1 MQLTTELELNATHV
15 DNLYALAKD
24 IDRLEVF
31 VRESPRHVFHFIHH
45 SVQEAVQ
52 NYFVETY
59 TIKAIEI
66 LPLHVLFPKMQRDYV
81 LNSGPKLKSEFF
93 RRLREEIR
101 NGNLCEVCQYEEL
114 KDNQVSK
121 EFIEDMMKDEKDFID
136 ILHTKDKNDIPLMYQ
151 LTLVVCEGTIQYIL
165 GHTTFKRIC
174 SDLELYNQYFYSLLA
189 CCKLQGNRTLTEYI
203 LMAYSGEDI
212 QNQFLKTNNT
222 NASSKSEEVTYLS
235 PLHVAL
241 KHQNKSAMQLLLKHK
256 ATFTPVRWQAWPFLH
271 KCCEYGVSQFCC
283 PELLE
288 SVYEFENEKTL
299 NPENK
304 LKRDLDYSKIK
315 SVENEDL
322 KDFVLKLH
330 NLFKDPESPEM
341 ILLNL
346 VEIPYLDI
354 TGKLILSF
362 CSMQAVKERAEEM
375 NKHPMNFANADG
387 NTVLHLYLKLYDDN
401 EGLLEESE
409 GEDIDLENESD
420 CRLLAVEVC
429 NNDSLEL
436 IKQRKVV
443 NRSKHL
449 STIEVLCTSG
459 IDLNMKNKSEQ
470 TPLMIEISKSRPS
483 IEAISILLKYG
494 ADPNEDQFSQTCL
507 NKIIKQN
514 YKNYKIS
521 ETIELLSLLIGHKAA
536 VDKKDQNGDN
546 LIFIELKRQN
556 PRIKILRFLIN
567 INIDMSVKDTLGRNA
582 LCLALQLPNDVL
594 QKERVVRALL
604 ISKKLN
610 VLSRDKDGRSALGL
624 AILDVKYHEKILKQ
638 IVDHETCAYPL
649 HECIK
654 ENFAENIK
662 IQALKYLM
670 STDPRKSNIHAV
682 NDKLETVLITAAKS
696 CPDMDTLFQFLMTND
711 IDINARDIYKNTALY
726 YVIEASNI
734 DLTKR
739 SATIYLLLSKHPF
752 VHDEDGIKDL
762 HSPLLT
768 ALKFLIDRSYI
779 VLTESVMHADEK
791 SIQNSD
797 LESPTPILQ
806 NKDVSL
812 NLKIVQKILDI
823 AETDLKAYEADE
835 NKRTYLHYCASSRFS
850 DDKTLPICRR
860 LVELGV
866 DVDKK
871 DKDGLTCVDMAFK
884 YSDKNNHTLMYLMSS
899 CNLESF
905 DIDETL
911 QYLADNNSL
920 NVEILK
926 YMKENILSRKKTRN
940 ILHYLASIGY
950 EPKSYSKSQ
959 RDELFDVLQ
968 SCFAVDE
975 ENVDSKIPL
984 HIAIEENSRS
994 SCVLNF
1000 LRITKSF
1007 INKPDDDGNT
1017 ALHLVLKSERED
1029 SDVLTIVKQMIHL
1042 KVNVNSKNEMQQT
1055 PLMVAVTC
1063 LKERTST
1070 IKAILKEKP
1079 DLNLRDR
1086 EGSTILHHCIEA
1098 KKDDFTACSILSLFL
1113 DSGLRVPLN
1122 SKSWAGLTPLNL
1134 AATNVSYSRVLCI
1147 LKLVHNKDNMAVTVD
1162 RKGQSP
1168 LYNAADSLSGV
1179 HPLIVLERLIRS
1191 YIFLR
1196 QEDKPYLKTDKGYTV
1211 LEVCEKSKYRSLTD
1225 LLETKKTCEET
1236 IYYIIQKALIDVS
1249 GRLFEKS
1256 LDKFDD
1262 DFLRDNPLIPKKI
1275 KTLIADSIPYLSKCR
1290 LEHLTDEVPEEDY
1303 ENESSVPD
1311 LENVNN
1317 TK

>member
-1 MQLTTELELNATHV
+1 MQLTTELGLNETHV

-31 VRESPRHVFHFIHH
+31 VRESPRHVFHFIHQ

-81 LNSGPKLKSEFF
+81 LNSAPKLKSEFF

-151 LTLVVCEGTIQYIL
+151 LTLVVSEGTIQYIL

-174 SDLELYNQYFYSLLA
+174 SDQELYYQYFYSLLA
-189 CCKLQGNRTLTEYI
+189 CCKLQENRTLTEYI
-203 LMAYSGEDI
+203 LMAYSGENI

-235 PLHVAL
+235 PLHVAV
-241 KHQNKSAMQLLLKHK
+241 KHQNKSAIQLLLKHK

-271 KCCEYGVSQFCC
+271 ICCEYGVSQFCC

-288 SVYEFENEKTL
+288 SVYEFKNEKTL
-299 NPENK
+299 NPENE

-315 SVENEDL
+315 SVENKDL
-322 KDFVLKLH
+322 KDCVLKLH

-346 VEIPYLDI
+346 VKIPYLDI

-362 CSMQAVKERAEEM
+362 CSMPAVKERAKEM

-409 GEDIDLENESD
+409 DEDIESENESD

-494 ADPNEDQFSQTCL
+494 ADPNENQFNQTCL

-514 YKNYKIS
+514 YKDYKIS
-521 ETIELLSLLIGHKAA
+521 ETIELLSLLIGHRAA

-546 LIFIELKRQN
+546 LIFIEIKRQN
-556 PRIKILRFLIN
+556 PRMKILRFLIK
-567 INIDMSVKDTLGRNA
+567 INIDMSVKDALGRNA
-582 LCLALQLPNDVL
+582 LCLAMQLPNDVL

-604 ISKKLN
+604 TSNKLN

-624 AILDVKYHEKILKQ
+624 AILDVKYHEKILHQ

-654 ENFAENIK
+654 ENFAENMK
-662 IQALKYLM
+662 IQALEYLM
-670 STDPRKSNIHAV
+670 LTDPRKGNIRAV

-696 CPDMDTLFQFLMTND
+696 CPDMDKLFHFLMTKD
-711 IDINARDIYKNTALY
+711 IDINARDIYQNTALY
-726 YVIEASNI
+726 YVIEANTI

-739 SATIYLLLSKHPF
+739 SATIDLLLSKHPF

-762 HSPLLT
+762 HSSLLT

-779 VLTESVMHADEK
+779 VLAESVMHADEK
-791 SIQNSD
+791 SMQNSD
-797 LESPTPILQ
+797 LESPAPIPQ
-806 NKDVSL
+806 DVSL
-812 NLKIVQKILDI
+812 NLEIVQKILDI

-835 NKRTYLHYCASSRFS
+835 KKRTYLHYCASSRFS
-850 DDKTLPICRR
+850 DKKALPICRR

-871 DKDGLTCVDMAFK
+871 DKDGLTCVDMASK
-884 YSDKNNHTLMYLMSS
+884 YSGKNYHTLMYLMSS

-905 DIDETL
+905 EIDETL

-926 YMKENILSRKKTRN
+926 YMKENFLSRKKTRN

-959 RDELFDVLQ
+959 RNELFDVLQ

-984 HIAIEENSRS
+984 HIAIEKNSRS
-994 SCVLNF
+994 SCVLNY

-1029 SDVLTIVKQMIHL
+1029 SDVLTIVKQMIHF
-1042 KVNVNSKNEMQQT
+1042 KVNVNSKNEMQRT

-1079 DLNLRDR
+1079 DLYLRDR

-1098 KKDDFTACSILSLFL
+1098 KKDDFTAYSLLSLFL

-1122 SKSWAGLTPLNL
+1122 SKSGAGLTPLNL

-1147 LKLVHNKDNMAVTVD
+1147 LKLVHNKENMAVTVD
-1162 RKGQSP
+1162 KKGRSP

-1196 QEDKPYLKTDKGYTV
+1196 QEDKPHLKTNKGYNV
-1211 LEVCEKSKYRSLTD
+1211 LEVCEKSNYRSLAD
-1225 LLETKKTCEET
+1225 LLETKETCEET
-1236 IYYIIQKALIDVS
+1236 IYIIQKALIDVS

-1262 DFLRDNPLIPKKI
+1262 DFLRDNPSIPKKI
-1275 KTLIADSIPYLSKCR
+1275 ETLIADSIPYLSKCR
-1290 LEHLTDEVPEEDY
+1290 LEHLKDEVPEEDY
-1303 ENESSVPD
+1303 ENESSVLD